1 MTLFS
6 SLVGQSRAVSVI
18 EGALEAARVGAATQE
33 MTHAWLFTGPPGS
46 GRSNLARAFAAA
58 LVCKSSG
65 CGSCRDCQTALA
77 GTHPD
82 VEILRV
88 DGVSIKIDE
97 IRDLLSRSAW
107 GASVSPW
114 RVVVIEDSDRM
125 TEAAASALLKSIEE
139 PGAQTVWILSAPTL
153 ADVLPTVRS
162 RCRHLALTTPSQKSV
177 IHYLVSKLNITER
190 EAELA
195 ARISQG
201 HIGRAQYFA
210 QSSESREVRNKIF
223 NILFSVKSES
233 TAVRAA
239 QNLIDLATE
248 RAKLRVGDAHEKEES
263 ELRAALQGT
272 NRGMV
277 TGGAKVIKDL
287 EKEQKSRVTRLVK
300 DELDGYLLDYLTFLR
315 DALALAMGA
324 REMIINI
331 DYLTELERLSSLA
344 RPAQIS
350 QLSQSLMRSREHLAS
365 NAAQLLV
372 LEALTFEFLALNR

>member
-177 IHYLVSKLNITER
+177 IHYLVSELNITER

-201 HIGRAQYFA
+201 HIGRAKYFA

-223 NILFSVKSES
+223 SILFSVKSES

-372 LEALTFEFLALNR
+372 LEALAFEFLALNR